1 MTRSPYAHT
10 RTIWFARPAL
20 PLLQLEQ
27 LMDASA
33 TLGNMSMRRFWKRK
47 IGISKARCP
56 MAELLEVTFITVVED
71 KC

>member
-1 MTRSPYAHT
+1 
-10 RTIWFARPAL
+10 
-20 PLLQLEQ
+20 
-27 LMDASA
+27 MDVSA

-56 MAELLEVTFITVVED
+56 MAELLEVTFIAMVED